1 MRSKYQNASRV
12 STQKYNSTLLAS
24 RSQSF
29 YKEKP
34 KLDQRKESLENHSKV
49 LSDSEQICA

>member
-12 STQKYNSTLLAS
+12 STQRYNSTLLAS
-24 RSQSF
+24 KSQSF
-29 YKEKP
+29 YKEKT